1 MYAKYV
7 TDAIVIGN
15 TPQGEADARV
25 TLFTREFGLVR
36 ARASAARR
44 EQSRMRCAV
53 QSFTIVRASLIRGKD
68 WRLAGAVACVSLCSG
83 PRESLASFARIS
95 RLVTRLI
102 GGEEQNEKLYNLLE
116 SAHAALRVADARMCP
131 TIELLCVA
139 RMLHTLGYLSSDA
152 LGTALATETLFAP
165 EMLVSAESERMAI
178 LTSVNRALSETQ
190 L

>member
-7 TDAIVIGN
+7 TDALVLGN

-53 QSFTIVRASLIRGKD
+53 QSFTRVRVSLIRGKD
-68 WRLAGAVACVSLCSG
+68 WRLAGATAETSLFG
-83 PRESLASFARIS
+83 APRSALASLARIA

-102 GGEEQNEKLYNLLE
+102 GGEEQNERLYSILD
-116 SAHAALRVADARMCP
+116 SAHAALRVADERTCP

-139 RMLHTLGYLSSDA
+139 RILHTLGYLSSDA
-152 LGTALATETLFAP
+152 LGSALAAETLFAP
-165 EMLVSAESERMAI
+165 EALSAAESERGTI
-178 LTSVNRALSETQ
+178 LVSVNRALTETQ